1 MITMSSAMQSPF
13 WKSLIIGWLLV
24 CASLLSGCGAV
35 RFAYGQGPDLAY
47 WWLDGYA
54 DFNDHQTPR
63 VRDALSDW
71 FRWHRAS
78 QLPDYAQFLSRAQ
91 LQAAEAVTPAQ
102 VCRLYDEA
110 FARIDPMVERALP
123 VAAELVQSLTLAQ
136 IVHIERKYAK
146 VNADFRN
153 DYLQSDPAE
162 RLQESVK
169 RAVDRAETLYG
180 SLDAPQR
187 EMLTRA
193 IAASPF
199 DPQLW
204 LGERVLRQQDVVKT
218 LRRLVT
224 ERAPAD
230 QTQAALRVLVVHA
243 QRSPREVY
251 LRYQERLSQ
260 YNCKLAAQLHNGT
273 SREQRLAAVK
283 KLKSWEEDARALSG
297 DQAKSP

>member
-1 MITMSSAMQSPF
+1 MQIPF

-35 RFAYGQGPDLAY
+35 RFAYGQGPDLSY

-54 DFNDHQTPR
+54 DFNDIQTPR

-71 FRWHRAS
+71 FRWHRAT
-78 QLPDYAQFLSRAQ
+78 QLPDYAQFLARAQ
-91 LQAAEAVTPAQ
+91 VQAAESVTPAQ

-110 FARIDPMVERALP
+110 LTRIDPMIERALP
-123 VAAELVQSLTLAQ
+123 AAVDAVQSLTLAQ
-136 IVHIERKYAK
+136 IVHMERKYAK
-146 VNADFRN
+146 VNVEFRD
-153 DYLQSDPAE
+153 DYLQSNPAK

-169 RAVDRAETLYG
+169 RAVDRAEMLYG
-180 SLDAPQR
+180 SLDATQL
-187 EMLTRA
+187 ELLTRA

-204 LGERVLRQQDVVKT
+204 LNERMLRQQDVLKT

-230 QTQAALRVLVVHA
+230 QTQAALRVLVLHA

-297 DQAKSP
+297 DTVKSP